1 MRILLTTLNS
11 SYVHT
16 SLALQSLK
24 EAYAN
29 HQASVKADLIV
40 REFTINEY
48 LPSIADR
55 IFFLDAE
62 IIMFSCYIWNM
73 KEIAWLGN
81 RLKQMLPNCKIFLG
95 GPEVGYTA
103 PSALKKYPWAD
114 AIFCGEGENLLPK
127 WIDHLLEGR
136 FLNHQSILY
145 REAQVLEAGPRVEY
159 LSDLKDLPF
168 PYSAEDLKSKKDRIL
183 YYESSRGCPYSCQ
196 YCLSSVDQPLRFLPL
211 ERVFAELNLFLQA
224 QVKQVK
230 FVDRTFNANRQ
241 RARQIWQFLLANDN
255 HKTNFHF
262 ELAADLLQEEDIELL
277 KSVPKGL
284 FQFEIGVQSTNPK
297 VLSTIQRVTDFQRIS
312 KMVRKLKDLGTIH
325 LHLDLIAGLPYEDW
339 NSLAKSFDD
348 VHNLG
353 ADMLQLGFLKV
364 LPGTLMEDNAEEY
377 GLTYDP
383 LPPYEVIST
392 SVLSAQELLRV
403 HHIETVFQR
412 YGNSGRYENFLQA
425 YLQFNPS
432 AFQFYRELSEFFRVK
447 GWLYQPAK
455 ERLHWQRLFDFVKAK
470 NFDQDKQ
477 LWFLNKLKLDF
488 CLKYP
493 DQDLPFKQ
501 MQDQFNS
508 ELRGQLK
515 KIWTEKKVHQNF
527 GLAEEEK
534 YKYRFAFF
542 DFNQEDLAQEYSS
555 NQARA
560 EKSIWLF
567 VYDYPYGHNLLSY
580 GSIDKK
586 LFD

>member
-127 WIDHLLEGR
+127 WIDQLLEGR

-241 RARQIWQFLLANDN
+241 RM
-255 HKTNFHF
+255 
-262 ELAADLLQEEDIELL
+262 
-277 KSVPKGL
+277 S
-284 FQFEIGVQSTNPK
+284 
-297 VLSTIQRVTDFQRIS
+297 RI
-312 KMVRKLKDLGTIH
+312 
-325 LHLDLIAGLPYEDW
+325 
-339 NSLAKSFDD
+339 
-348 VHNLG
+348 
-353 ADMLQLGFLKV
+353 
-364 LPGTLMEDNAEEY
+364 
-377 GLTYDP
+377 
-383 LPPYEVIST
+383 
-392 SVLSAQELLRV
+392 
-403 HHIETVFQR
+403 
-412 YGNSGRYENFLQA
+412 
-425 YLQFNPS
+425 
-432 AFQFYRELSEFFRVK
+432 FYR
-447 GWLYQPAK
+447 
-455 ERLHWQRLFDFVKAK
+455 RL
-470 NFDQDKQ
+470 
-477 LWFLNKLKLDF
+477 
-488 CLKYP
+488 
-493 DQDLPFKQ
+493 
-501 MQDQFNS
+501 
-508 ELRGQLK
+508 
-515 KIWTEKKVHQNF
+515 I
-527 GLAEEEK
+527 
-534 YKYRFAFF
+534 
-542 DFNQEDLAQEYSS
+542 
-555 NQARA
+555 
-560 EKSIWLF
+560 
-567 VYDYPYGHNLLSY
+567 
-580 GSIDKK
+580 
-586 LFD
+586 